1 MTITTSAPAPRER
14 TRGPGSVSPT
24 LDRLAAYSW
33 RLLAVASAIVALVW
47 LTGQLLLVVVPCA
60 VAGLIARGL
69 WPVARAM
76 RNRGMR
82 PGLAAIFTLLGFVVV
97 LAGVLGLAGG
107 SIAGE
112 VDQIGPTVTEG
123 IDELTDWLVDDSP
136 FDVSRADVERIREQA
151 GDTLTSAA
159 GADGGGVAT
168 GAVLAFELVA
178 GSLLSLIIAFF
189 LLKDGHRWFERFVR
203 AFPEHRRERVGRSF
217 RRGWDA
223 AGGYL
228 KGAAVLGVVEGIV
241 IGVTLLLVGSS
252 LVAPVM
258 LITFLAAFIPIVGA
272 VVAGIIATLV
282 ALVTAGTVPALI
294 VAGVT
299 IVVQQLDNDLLAPVI
314 YGKAIRLHPLVIL
327 LGIVAG
333 GALFGFV
340 GTFFAVPFLAV
351 TLNAFAGYR
360 DSSNG
365 EASDAASPDGRDSD
379 VAADI
384 VVR

>member
-1 MTITTSAPAPRER
+1 MAVTTSTPSTTERPRG
-14 TRGPGSVSPT
+14 TGSVWPT
-24 LDRLAAYSW
+24 LDKLAAYSW
-33 RLLAVASAIVALVW
+33 RLLAVALAIVALVW

-60 VAGLIARGL
+60 VAGLVARGL

-82 PGLAAIFTLLGFVVV
+82 PGIAATVTLLGFVVL
-97 LAGVLGLAGG
+97 LATVLGLAGG

-123 IDELTDWLVDDSP
+123 IDDLTDWLVDDSP

-151 GDTLTSAA
+151 SDTLASAA
-159 GADGGGVAT
+159 SAGGGGVAS

-203 AFPEHRRERVGRSF
+203 AFPEHRRERVDRSF

-228 KGAAVLGVVEGIV
+228 KGAAILGIVEGVV
-241 IGVTLLLVGSS
+241 IGATLLLVGSS

-272 VVAGIIATLV
+272 VAAGVIATLV

-351 TLNAFAGYR
+351 TLNAFAEYR
-360 DSSNG
+360 DTDG
-365 EASDAASPDGRDSD
+365 EQIEAHDHAG
-379 VAADI
+379 I
-384 VVR
+384 VGS